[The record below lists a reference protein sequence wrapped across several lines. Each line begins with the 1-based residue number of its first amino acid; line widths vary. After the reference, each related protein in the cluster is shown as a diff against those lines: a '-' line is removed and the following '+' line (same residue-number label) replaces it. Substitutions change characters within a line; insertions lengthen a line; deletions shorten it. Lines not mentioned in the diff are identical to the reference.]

1 MSAVSSFAMWFLAIK
16 QAGKLAV
23 VCPDS
28 MSFVTDKSTEPS
40 KKDDWIGLVSNL
52 QVSLFSPD
60 TFILAIKGSKM
71 FNTLWFTRLIS
82 YFNVSF
88 LGFSPL

>member
-40 KKDDWIGLVSNL
+40 KKDDWMGLVSNL
-52 QVSLFSPD
+52 QVSYPNLVSH
-60 TFILAIKGSKM
+60 FILLDAVQCRHSVAKLL
-71 FNTLWFTRLIS
+71 T
-82 YFNVSF
+82 
-88 LGFSPL
+88 P

>member
-52 QVSLFSPD
+52 QVILFSLDTFVLASKKFNTFWLTKLFSPK
-60 TFILAIKGSKM
+60 TVI
-71 FNTLWFTRLIS
+71 TLR
-82 YFNVSF
+82 NC
-88 LGFSPL
+88 